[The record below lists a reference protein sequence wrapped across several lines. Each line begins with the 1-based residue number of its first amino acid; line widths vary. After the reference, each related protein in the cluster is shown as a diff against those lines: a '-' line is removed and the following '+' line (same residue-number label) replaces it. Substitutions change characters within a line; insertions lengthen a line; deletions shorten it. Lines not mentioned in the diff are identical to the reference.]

1 MNFIKILIK
10 TIIIHL
16 HPFSNLMYLF
26 TKEET
31 PFLCIITP
39 IFDPALQ
46 PLKSLVHDLQT
57 QSFPH
62 FIHVSISN
70 GLSPHVKKYI
80 TELSKKDSRFKYD
93 EIKGG
98 KINGWQEI
106 LLNIGRRRTYAMKKY
121 TAMRYIFIDGDSSI
135 ASNSYIAKLY
145 CSHIT
150 SKKEIII
157 TQTKFPDSTV
167 LPFFP
172 INIGRIDITNYSF
185 SHAIAQGYPYP
196 HTIDPHFGPAN
207 DFRYF
212 KEINKKNSTIYFP
225 FLGILK
231 NNKKSYKNLGKMYYE
246 SLK

>member
-1 MNFIKILIK
+1 MNFINTLIK

-16 HPFSNLMYLF
+16 HPFSNLMCLF
-26 TKEET
+26 TKEEA

-39 IFDPALQ
+39 IFDPALK
-46 PLKSLVHDLQT
+46 PLKSLVRDLKTQT
-57 QSFPH
+57 HPH

-70 GLSPHVKKYI
+70 GLSPQVKNYI
-80 TELSKKDSRFKYD
+80 TELSKKDSRFIYEEVK
-93 EIKGG
+93 EE
-98 KINGWQEI
+98 KIHGWQEI
-106 LLNIGRRRTYAMKKY
+106 LLNIGKRRTNAMKKY
-121 TAMRYIFIDGDSSI
+121 AAMRYVFVDADSSI

-145 CSHIT
+145 CCHIF

-157 TQTKFPDSTV
+157 TQTKFPDSAV

-172 INIGRIDITNYSF
+172 INLGRIDITNYTF
-185 SHAIAQGYPYP
+185 SRKIALGYPYP
-196 HTIDPHFGPAN
+196 CDIDPHYGPAN

-212 KEINKKNSTIYFP
+212 KKINKKNSTIYFP

-246 SLK
+246 SIT